1 MKFKPQ
7 ALFALVVLIF
17 FIVFVYEAKEWRMQ
31 ARLYPWAIGV
41 PMIFLAALFIV
52 RELTGKNARIQQQHH
67 QQQTASTPMDY
78 QFAQG
83 LDSKTRLKRTLTM
96 FGWIFGFFFGI
107 WLIGFAYAVPL
118 FVFLY
123 LKVQSRE
130 GWPISIGLTGGA
142 WLIFWALFDR
152 LLRLPFPDGQ
162 VMVWLGLS

>member
-31 ARLYPWAIGV
+31 ARLYPWAIGIT
-41 PMIFLAALFIV
+41 MIFLAVLYIV
-52 RELTGKNARIQQQHH
+52 RELTGKNEKSQQQ
-67 QQQTASTPMDY
+67 QVGNAPVDF
-78 QFAQG
+78 QFTKG
-83 LDSKTRLKRTLTM
+83 LDQDTARKRTINI

-107 WLIGFAYAVPL
+107 WLIGFSYMVPL

-130 GWPISIGLTGGA
+130 KWPISIALTAGA
-142 WLIFWALFDR
+142 WLIFWGLFDR
-152 LLRLPFPDGQ
+152 VLRLPFPDGQ